1 MKTIYDQFPDYDD
14 FDEESQ
20 QNMQA
25 RFKSGTFLSFDE
37 LQKGVIGKDPFEK
50 IRTHK
55 TFDEISEEIA
65 MSSPFGEESSFYP
78 ATKKYYEGRIYEIP
92 KN

>member
-25 RFKSGTFLSFDE
+25 RFKSGAFLSFDE
-37 LQKGVIGKDPFEK
+37 LQKGIIGKDPFEK

-55 TFDEISEEIA
+55 TFREISNEIA
-65 MSSPFGEESSFYP
+65 LSTPFGKESAFYREEREII
-78 ATKKYYEGRIYEIP
+78 KGQIP
-92 KN
+92 KL